1 MSQRNL
7 TFLIIGAA
15 VSYACYLCGEQNPF
29 ARYAA
34 HSLSQIHAGSLEH
47 VPNQEL
53 FNAAMS
59 GMVDVLHK
67 HGDEHSQFISRDDA
81 DPFRAE
87 MRQQFGGIGVRIR
100 FRGDPPELVIVGTP
114 DPGTPAAGSHIR
126 AGDRVIAI
134 DDKPTDGMTM
144 SEVLHAMRG
153 DPGQSVRLTVEHAK
167 GERPETVAL
176 VRDVIVVDSILGDRR
191 TAEGGWEFRLAD
203 SPDIAQVRITA
214 FGSKT
219 TEELAHV
226 LAKLAKGGTKA
237 VILDLRDNPGGALD
251 AAVAICDM
259 FLPAGLPIVET
270 RDRDGSVR
278 SRYTTT
284 GKGQFQIALSSGATA
299 GLPSSAPHGLQLAI
313 LINQNSASAS
323 EIVAACLQ
331 DHHRAAVVGQR
342 SYGKGTVQQLIPIES
357 GQSLLKL
364 TAASYWRPSGKNIH
378 RRPDATEAD
387 DWGVSPD
394 IDLDVALDEKEYEAF
409 VKYRDDRDLL
419 QPSAETPGAADSASA
434 ASGPQ
439 AESLAAPDSPPSSF
453 NDRQLQKA
461 VEYLKDKLSTR

>member
-1 MSQRNL
+1 MN
-7 TFLIIGAA
+7 
-15 VSYACYLCGEQNPF
+15 
-29 ARYAA
+29 
-34 HSLSQIHAGSLEH
+34 
-47 VPNQEL
+47 
-53 FNAAMS
+53 

-100 FRGDPPELVIVGTP
+100 FRGDPPQLVIVGAP

-134 DDKPTDGMTM
+134 DDQPTDGMTM

-153 DPGQSVRLTVEHAK
+153 DKGQSVRLTVQHAA
-167 GERPETVAL
+167 GEQPETVAL

-191 TAEGGWEFRLAD
+191 NAEGGWEFRLAD
-203 SPDIAQVRITA
+203 DPDIAQVRITA

-226 LAKLAKGGTKA
+226 LTKLTHDGTKA
-237 VILDLRDNPGGALD
+237 VVLDLRDNPGGALD

-259 FLPAGLPIVET
+259 FLPEGLPIVET
-270 RDRDGSVR
+270 RGRDGTVR
-278 SRYTTT
+278 SHYTTS
-284 GKGQFQIALSSGATA
+284 GKGQFQK
-299 GLPSSAPHGLQLAI
+299 LPLVVLV
-313 LINQNSASAS
+313 NQNSASAS

-331 DHHRAAVVGQR
+331 DHHRAAVAGQR
-342 SYGKGTVQQLIPIES
+342 SYGKGTVQQLIPVES

-364 TAASYWRPSGKNIH
+364 TSASYWRPSGKNIH

-387 DWGVSPD
+387 DWGVVPET
-394 IDLDVALDEKEYEAF
+394 DLTLPLDDKEYEAYI
-409 VKYRDDRDLL
+409 KYRDDRDLL
-419 QPSAETPGAADSASA
+419 QPP
-434 ASGPQ
+434 
-439 AESLAAPDSPPSSF
+439 AESPPATT
-453 NDRQLQKA
+453 DA
-461 VEYLKDKLSTR
+461 DKGARRRFHRPPTPEGGRVS